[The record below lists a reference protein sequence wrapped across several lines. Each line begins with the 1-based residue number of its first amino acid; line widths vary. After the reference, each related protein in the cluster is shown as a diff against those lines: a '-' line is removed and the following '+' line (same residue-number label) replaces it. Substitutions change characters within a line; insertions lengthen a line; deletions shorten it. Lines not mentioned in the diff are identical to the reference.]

1 MAKVFQI
8 NRQNGFILNP
18 DDKVVNG
25 ILKGLSRSGGTC
37 PCYHGDDIP
46 KEDLMCPCKE
56 YRENKHCRC
65 NLYVESTDTSQDTIN
80 KLYEE
85 IEQNHNYIELL
96 TKQNEY
102 LNAKCVDT
110 SITTNTSSGHL
121 VY

>member
-1 MAKVFQI
+1 
-8 NRQNGFILNP
+8 
-18 DDKVVNG
+18 
-25 ILKGLSRSGGTC
+25 
-37 PCYHGDDIP
+37 
-46 KEDLMCPCKE
+46 
-56 YRENKHCRC
+56 
-65 NLYVESTDTSQDTIN
+65 VESTDTSQDTIN

-110 SITTNTSSGHL
+110 SITTNISSGHL